1 LRSFGIASFAFFNV
15 KVKIENDVLS
25 VEGRI
30 DFSKCDAMEWL
41 YIEYNVGHFARAFTL
56 SGKDEFF
63 LFLHGKLL

>member
-1 LRSFGIASFAFFNV
+1 M
-15 KVKIENDVLS
+15 S